1 MMETLFKF
9 TDVELSKYVKD
20 DPVRPHLCAEF
31 RTTYNCEAF
40 GLVEEDEVKAIICVA
55 DTRSV
60 PKTETELTTNDQ
72 VGDEHVIVPYTV
84 WSYSPGAGRRLV
96 NAIIDMVRKDPEDK
110 EVKPRI
116 VTLSPKTDM
125 AERFHINNGAR
136 YLSNNKNTNNFEY
149 LV

>member
-20 DPVRPHLCAEF
+20 DPVRPHLCSEF

-40 GLVEEDEVKAIICVA
+40 GLIEEDVVKAIICVA
-55 DTRSV
+55 HTRSV
-60 PKTETELTTNDQ
+60 PKTEKELTTNAK
-72 VGDEHVIVPYTV
+72 VGNEHVITPYTV
-84 WSYSPGAGRRLV
+84 WSYSRGAGRRLV
-96 NAIIDMVRKDPEDK
+96 NSIIDMVKEEHADK

-125 AERFHINNGAR
+125 AERFHINNGAV
-136 YLSNNKNTNNFEY
+136 YLSSNKETNNFEY
-149 LV
+149 LI